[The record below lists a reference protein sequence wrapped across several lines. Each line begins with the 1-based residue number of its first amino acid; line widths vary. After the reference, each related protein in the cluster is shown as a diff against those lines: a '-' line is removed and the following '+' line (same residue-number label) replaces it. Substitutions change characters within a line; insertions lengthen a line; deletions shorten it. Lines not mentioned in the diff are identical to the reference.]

1 MVKTDNQTVIN
12 NVIYVTLNIQVS
24 DNVFTRATQLLARYS
39 LWKDGWVAGWV
50 SK

>member
-24 DNVFTRATQLLARYS
+24 DNVFNPRDAIASAVLAMERW
-39 LWKDGWVAGWV
+39 LGGWLG
-50 SK
+50 K